1 MGRWCVR
8 VWIPVDTEDDEIY
21 SSYDEASKV
30 EQSLTLMQPENI
42 YQVIDLDL
50 EGKEVGDDEIV
61 W

>member
-8 VWIPVDTEDDEIY
+8 VWIPADTEGEEVY
-21 SSYDEASKV
+21 SSYDEASQV

-50 EGKEVGDDEIV
+50 EGKEIGDDEV
-61 W
+61 SG

>member
-42 YQVIDLDL
+42 YQVIDLDW

>member
-50 EGKEVGDDEIV
+50 EEKEVGDDEIV